1 MVAIQIKDDYLQ
13 EVERFVEQICN
24 QYKLSDNYFGN
35 ILISLLEMIDY
46 LKEHG
51 NNALTVQLKN
61 GEMLSLDVIR
71 KEQTEPEIT
80 TEESAEL
87 GNKSLFMINR
97 LTDKFSISEDQ
108 KTISLQFDIS
118 NTLRKRAED
127 RGEVLKNY
135 LSPREA
141 YQKKNH

>member
-1 MVAIQIKDDYLQ
+1 MVAIQIKDDYLKDI
-13 EVERFVEQICN
+13 ERFVEQICN

-35 ILISLLEMIDY
+35 ILISLLEMVDY
-46 LKEHG
+46 LKKHG
-51 NNALTVQLKN
+51 NNVLNVQLKN
-61 GEMLSLDVIR
+61 SDMLTLDVIR
-71 KEQTEPEIT
+71 EQHSGPEIN
-80 TEESAEL
+80 TEENAL
-87 GNKSLFMINR
+87 LDNKSLFMISR

-108 KTISLQFDIS
+108 KTISLHFDIS
-118 NTLRKRAED
+118 HTLRKKSEE